1 MDAGQPIHPRGPSLN
16 QADHPPAPSAGAS
29 LDDGR
34 WITTLQQALQ
44 LEVER
49 GFENLQGRRERFS
62 LFLER
67 QCRQPPEKLIRRV
80 PEAAPALI
88 ALAELFACYDSL
100 PLAQRQSLLRRCRE
114 RLHSLRQSL
123 DPPRPPGPPR
133 LKLAPQAA
141 VASGGRSGAHRTAS
155 AIQPDTPLAEVPGIG
170 PKTATRLA
178 GLGLLLARDLLR
190 HYPRDYLDYAN
201 LVRIRELVPGS
212 TATIVATVQRSHAFA
227 SPRNPRLVILEL
239 QLRDITGRLRLSK
252 FFAGRRFSSPGWL
265 KAQQRQFPPGCSVAA
280 SGLVRQTPYGPTLQ
294 DPLLEVLDS
303 PGTPV
308 RSRQIGRLVPVYAL
322 TEGLGAERL
331 RQAIQTVLSAAAHWS
346 DPLPAAL
353 RRQEGLLDRS
363 TAWRG
368 LHDPADHD
376 DLRASRHRLVFDEF
390 LLLQLS
396 LLQRRGQLA
405 RRPARPLRL
414 PKGQNN
420 LMASFLELL
429 PFQLTEAQRRVL
441 ADIQAD
447 LEQEQPMA
455 RLLQGDVGSGKTVV
469 AIAALLVAIEAGC
482 QGALMAPTEVLAEQ
496 HARKLGEWLS
506 QLHVSTALLT
516 GSTPAGRRR
525 QLLQDLANGQL
536 QLLVGTHA
544 LLEDPVA
551 FARLGLVVVD
561 EQHRF
566 GVRQR
571 DRLMGKGLQPHLLT
585 MTATPIPRTLALSV
599 HGDLEVSQIDG
610 LPPGRTPIRTRLL
623 RGGQRQEAYEL
634 IREEVAR
641 GQRAYVVLPLVE
653 ESENLDLRSAV
664 AVHQQLQEE
673 VFPDLRVGLLHGRMP
688 SPRKQEAINAFA
700 SGHCD
705 VLVSTTV
712 VEVGVDV
719 PEASVMVIEHAE
731 RFGLAQLHQ
740 LRGRVGRGAAASHCL
755 LINDGRA
762 GQAQQRLELLVRSS
776 DGFEIAEM
784 DLQLRGPGQVLGTRQ
799 SGLPDLALASLSDDG
814 EVLEQARALA
824 RRLLEHDPELESH
837 PGLRQALL
845 EQRQRQ
851 VEAGSLN

>member
-1 MDAGQPIHPRGPSLN
+1 M
-16 QADHPPAPSAGAS
+16 
-29 LDDGR
+29 
-34 WITTLQQALQ
+34 TTLQQALQ

-67 QCRQPPEKLIRRV
+67 QCRQPPDDLIRRL

-88 ALAELFACYDSL
+88 DLAESFARYDAL

-114 RLHSLRQSL
+114 RLHGLRKTL

-133 LKLAPQAA
+133 LTLAPRPAA
-141 VASGGRSGAHRTAS
+141 SVDGRSGARRGAGP
-155 AIQPDTPLAEVPGIG
+155 IQPDTPLSEVPGIG
-170 PKTATRLA
+170 PKTAARLA
-178 GLGLLLARDLLR
+178 SLGLLLARDLVC

-227 SPRNPRLVILEL
+227 SPRNPRLAILDL
-239 QLRDITGRLRLSK
+239 QLSDSTGRLRVNK

-294 DPLLEVLDS
+294 DPLLEVLES
-303 PGTPV
+303 PKSPV
-308 RSRQIGRLVPVYAL
+308 RSGQIGRLVPVYAL

-331 RQAIQTVLSAAAHWS
+331 RQAIQTVLTAAARWD

-353 RRQEGLLDRS
+353 LRQEGLLDRAA
-363 TAWRG
+363 AWRG
-368 LHDPADHD
+368 LHDPADRD

-390 LLLQLS
+390 LLLQLN
-396 LLQRRGQLA
+396 LLQRRAQLA

-414 PKGQNN
+414 PRGQSS
-420 LMASFLELL
+420 LMASFLDLL

-447 LEQEQPMA
+447 LEEERPMA

-469 AIAALLVAIEAGC
+469 AVAALLVAIEAGC

-544 LLEDPVA
+544 LLEDPVT

-599 HGDLEVSQIDG
+599 HGDLDVSQIDG

-653 ESENLDLRSAV
+653 ESETLDLRSAV

-673 VFPDLRVGLLHGRMP
+673 IFPDLRVGLLHGRMP

-700 SGHCD
+700 GGHCD

-755 LINDGRA
+755 LINDGK
-762 GQAQQRLELLVRSS
+762 GGPAQQRLELLVRSS

-814 EVLEQARALA
+814 DVLDQARTLA
-824 RRLLEHDPELESH
+824 RRLLELDPDLERH
-837 PGLRQALL
+837 PRLRQALH
-845 EQRQRQ
+845 EQRQRL
-851 VEAGSLN
+851 VETGSLN